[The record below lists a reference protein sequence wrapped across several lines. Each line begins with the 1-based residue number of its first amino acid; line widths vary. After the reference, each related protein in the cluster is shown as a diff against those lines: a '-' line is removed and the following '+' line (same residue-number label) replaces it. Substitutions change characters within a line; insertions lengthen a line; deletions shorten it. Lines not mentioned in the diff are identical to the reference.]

1 MASSDC
7 FVSVVAP
14 LHDDADIVR
23 EFLREV
29 VAVLK
34 ESYEN
39 YEIVLVDDGS
49 TDATARIVS
58 EVLAEERCIRLIL
71 LSRRFGGDIA
81 ISAGLDSVIGDFV
94 VVLMPEKDPPELI
107 PQFVEKCRRGVGIA
121 YGIRARRP
129 TEPFY
134 LTIGTR
140 AFYWYFN
147 RIIGVDLPFN
157 STDYRAYS
165 RQTVNA
171 ITRIHDRLR
180 YLRTFGAQ
188 VGFGGEPV
196 VYEPRPRRRRPRS
209 RTLGAALAL
218 AINMTVA
225 NSTQPLRAASL
236 VAFGVSLLSGLN
248 AARLVLAPLLGGEA
262 PAPDRVQAAL
272 VSALVAAFFFILAT
286 LCEYMGRLLGEVQD
300 RPLYYVRE
308 ERTSSVLLVDPHRK
322 NVVSD
327 PG

>member
-14 LHDDADIVR
+14 LHNDADIVR

-39 YEIVLVDDGS
+39 YEVVLVDDGS

-58 EVLAEERCIRLIL
+58 EVLGEERCIRLIL

-94 VVLMPEKDPPELI
+94 VVLMPEKDPPALI

-129 TEPFY
+129 AEPIY
-134 LTIGTR
+134 LTLGTR

-180 YLRTFGAQ
+180 YLRTFGAY

-209 RTLGAALAL
+209 RTLGQALAL

-225 NSTQPLRAASL
+225 NSTHPLRAASL
-236 VAFGVSLLSGLN
+236 AAFALSVLGGLN
-248 AARLVLAPLLGGEA
+248 AARLVLTPLLGGQGVPEG
-262 PAPDRVQAAL
+262 RSQAAL
-272 VSALVAAFFFILAT
+272 ASLLVAAAFFILAT
-286 LCEYMGRLLGEVQD
+286 LCEYMGRLLGEIQD

-308 ERTSSVLLVDPHRK
+308 ERASSVLLVDPQRK

>member
-71 LSRRFGGDIA
+71 LSRGFGGDIA

-188 VGFGGEPV
+188 VGFGGWSSRRSSAGRLR
-196 VYEPRPRRRRPRS
+196 RPTASRRRSSPRWWRRSSSSWPRCASTWGGCWARS
-209 RTLGAALAL
+209 RT
-218 AINMTVA
+218 VP
-225 NSTQPLRAASL
+225 STTSGRNGPARSCSWTRTARTWCRTRAEAASGDRRR
-236 VAFGVSLLSGLN
+236 ATSGC
-248 AARLVLAPLLGGEA
+248 
-262 PAPDRVQAAL
+262 PAPGRRTAAAC
-272 VSALVAAFFFILAT
+272 ST
-286 LCEYMGRLLGEVQD
+286 TR
-300 RPLYYVRE
+300 
-308 ERTSSVLLVDPHRK
+308 
-322 NVVSD
+322 
-327 PG
+327 

>member
-14 LHDDADIVR
+14 LHNDADIVR
-23 EFLREV
+23 EFIREV

-39 YEIVLVDDGS
+39 YEVVLVDDGS
-49 TDATARIVS
+49 TDATARIVT
-58 EVLAEERCIRLIL
+58 EVLGEERCIRLIL

-81 ISAGLDSVIGDFV
+81 ISAGLDTVIGDFV
-94 VVLMPEKDPPELI
+94 VVLIPEKDPPALI
-107 PQFVEKCRRGVGIA
+107 PQFVEKCRSGAGIA

-129 TEPFY
+129 VEPFY
-134 LTIGTR
+134 LTLGTR

-147 RIIGVDLPFN
+147 RIVGVDLPAN

-180 YLRTFGAQ
+180 YLRTFGAY

-209 RTLGAALAL
+209 RTLGEAMAL

-225 NSTQPLRAASL
+225 NSTQPLRVASL
-236 VAFGVSLLSGLN
+236 AAFAVSLLGGLN
-248 AARLVLAPLLGGEA
+248 AARVVLAPLFAGRGVPQEGAHVAWASVLL
-262 PAPDRVQAAL
+262 AAL
-272 VSALVAAFFFILAT
+272 FFILAT
-286 LCEYMGRLLGEVQD
+286 LCEYMGRLLGEIQD

-308 ERTSSVLLVDPHRK
+308 ERTSSVLLVDPQRK

>member
-1 MASSDC
+1 
-7 FVSVVAP
+7 
-14 LHDDADIVR
+14 
-23 EFLREV
+23 
-29 VAVLK
+29 
-34 ESYEN
+34 
-39 YEIVLVDDGS
+39 
-49 TDATARIVS
+49 VS
-58 EVLAEERCIRLIL
+58 EVLGQERCIRLIR

-81 ISAGLDSVIGDFV
+81 ISAGLDLVIGDFV
-94 VVLMPEKDPPELI
+94 VVLMPQTDPPGLI
-107 PQFVEKCRRGVGIA
+107 PQFIEKCRRGAGIA

-129 TEPFY
+129 AEPFY
-134 LTIGTR
+134 LTLGTR

-147 RIIGVDLPFN
+147 RIIGVELPPN

-180 YLRTFGAQ
+180 YLRTFGAY

-209 RTLGAALAL
+209 RTLGEALAL

-236 VAFGVSLLSGLN
+236 AASAVSLLSGLN
-248 AARLVLAPLLGGEA
+248 AARVVLTPFLGGRGVPPEGL
-262 PAPDRVQAAL
+262 QAAL
-272 VSALVAAFFFILAT
+272 ASVLFAALFLILAT
-286 LCEYMGRLLGEVQD
+286 LCEYMGRLLGEIQD
-300 RPLYYVRE
+300 RPLYYIRE
-308 ERTSSVLLVDPHRK
+308 ERTSSVLLVDEHRK